1 MILYDLGENSRA
13 VIPWARFQE
22 THNKLFPKDKETN
35 GNSQLKAGPAYSL
48 RLDAIHRVV
57 GVSLEQESYPPKGWT
72 DRTPSLESK
81 DKEKDWL
88 GFRENPD
95 NRSLVL
101 TKIS

>member
-1 MILYDLGENSRA
+1 MIGG
-13 VIPWARFQE
+13 RFQSPRLE
-22 THNKLFPKDKETN
+22 ARVKI
-35 GNSQLKAGPAYSL
+35 SL